1 MGLHKVKQVVST
13 DKNCNTKSWKI
24 KQELIWVHKWKAGT
38 VCELMQQKKRT
49 NAWNNTYWIEQ
60 HSKVLP
66 TPSIKIRIV
75 EIQKDVLLI
84 PYDIALGV
92 QSYSV
97 FKYLQDSKRPENLS
111 AEEFHIIPMR
121 QKTLLH
127 YK

>member
-1 MGLHKVKQVVST
+1 MKSRNSLWV
-13 DKNCNTKSWKI
+13 NATKKTGQI
-24 KQELIWVHKWKAGT
+24 LEIIP
-38 VCELMQQKKRT
+38 
-49 NAWNNTYWIEQ
+49 IESSNIQ
-60 HSKVLP
+60 KVLP
-66 TPSIKIRIV
+66 TPSIKIRIM
-75 EIQKDVLLI
+75 EFQKDVLLI

-92 QSYSV
+92 QRYSV